1 MSSPRLSSPARYFG
15 APRSSGTTG
24 DSTGRAVADP
34 RHARLLYDYPD
45 PPPGKLA
52 EGLLQPR
59 PLVLVAPDQGDVLG
73 RVAHAGQLVAQ
84 PRLACVLGLHPPDEG
99 KAKEVHSKGAGC
111 RIDDHRDDDVTGD
124 HEVGPEGVHA

>member
-52 EGLLQPR
+52 EGLLQLR
-59 PLVLVAPDQGDVLG
+59 
-73 RVAHAGQLVAQ
+73 

-99 KAKEVHSKGAGC
+99 KAKEVHPKGAGC